1 MKNGGIET
9 GGVDVYGITPGTRDV
24 GRRGH
29 VVVSVFKMTVEAFYH
44 GVGQVKEP
52 IGKAQT
58 RRPNATG
65 IRYTDDIEQALFI
78 EWSRDERPLS
88 EVVGSMH
95 LNPRKPLKGGG
106 RHVVDVLDLDE

>member
-1 MKNGGIET
+1 MKNRGVET
-9 GGVDVYGITPGTRDV
+9 GGVNVYGITPGAGDA

-29 VVVSVFKMTVEAFYH
+29 VVVGVFKMTVKAFYD

-52 IGKAQT
+52 TGKAQT
-58 RRPNATG
+58 RCPNAAG
-65 IRYTDDIEQALFI
+65 IRYTNDIEQALFV
-78 EWSRDERPLS
+78 EWSRDERPLH

>member
-9 GGVDVYGITPGTRDV
+9 GGVDVYGITPRAGNV

-29 VVVSVFKMTVEAFYH
+29 VVVSVFEMTVKAFYD
-44 GVGQVKEP
+44 GVGQVKKSA
-52 IGKAQT
+52 GKAQT

-65 IRYTDDIEQALFI
+65 IRHTDDIEQALFI
-78 EWSRDERPLS
+78 QWSCDEHPLN
-88 EVVGSMH
+88 EIVGSMH

-106 RHVVDVLDLDE
+106 RHIVDVLDLHQ